1 MSRAYY
7 IYWYKLDGKDF
18 YLIWFEAEESD
29 GVLVDRKGFV
39 PSFGKI
45 SDLQKYAEKF
55 EINVDVEKPI
65 LNDLDAVQ
73 NWLNESKTEIFDYN
87 PFLNAWNLFADISLS
102 TSANFDKDKES
113 TNKIYDKIFWGCN
126 ISAVTPEGESFT
138 PGWTKKELK
147 TIREV
152 LSFGFQMFREK
163 VKYI

>member
-1 MSRAYY
+1 MSREYY

-18 YLIWFEAEESD
+18 YLIWFEGDESD
-29 GVLVDRKGFV
+29 GVLVDQKGFM
-39 PSFGKI
+39 PSFAKI
-45 SDLQKYAEKF
+45 SDLQNYAEKC
-55 EINVDVEKPI
+55 EINVDVEKPL

-73 NWLNESKTEIFDYN
+73 NWLNESKTEIVYYN

-102 TSANFDKDKES
+102 TGANFDKDKEL
-113 TNKIYDKIFWGCN
+113 TNKIYNKIFWGCN
-126 ISAVTPEGESFT
+126 IPAMTPEGESFT

-163 VKYI
+163 VKCI